1 MVKEQEDI
9 SANLSDPLFANDEY
23 QRISLTLSE
32 YTFNIEK
39 IAAQLFDIAKK
50 TRVVT
55 DEDKARIET
64 ENEAYTTYAGVEEVQ
79 AMTAT
84 KTLIEMH
91 KALVVNEPRQAI
103 CENASVSSVD
113 NDKKID
119 QPKKFKVEKENETDR
134 AEFDCC
140 KDLADNENQN
150 TKTVALDQSQK
161 VVAIHADE
169 DSVSG
174 CNDEAKILEVTR
186 DRLSHLG
193 PTVMALIEKLIIK
206 YSLPHDILS
215 TIAERLS
222 NANNEENGETESRDT
237 EDCIEDKKDNANC
250 EQEPGNTDEKDKA
263 NENNGADDDG
273 SENEDEESQTI
284 FNISTETIRDEV
296 FAALKHKLRLS
307 FDETE
312 RVPRK
317 LLDQDD
323 AISPDT
329 SFLLVDE
336 NEREKLANDHLKA
349 TDEREPTV
357 AESNSSPKGTSHTGG
372 KESEETSNENGDES
386 DGVTYMV
393 SFYSLST
400 EFIKELQRRKSE
412 ALSERKSKALA
423 NIHDKI
429 ERLKKEMERVEET
442 VSEELSLAYKRKME
456 KVEKQKKHL
465 DERHSQVKEAE
476 RLLEYYTM
484 TGQQDK
490 VAELV
495 ERFNLQNEDN

>member
-1 MVKEQEDI
+1 M
-9 SANLSDPLFANDEY
+9 
-23 QRISLTLSE
+23 
-32 YTFNIEK
+32 
-39 IAAQLFDIAKK
+39 FDIAKK
-50 TRVVT
+50 TRVAT
-55 DEDKARIET
+55 DEDKARIEA
-64 ENEAYTTYAGVEEVQ
+64 ENEAYITYAGVEEVQ

-91 KALVVNEPRQAI
+91 KALVMNEPRSETS
-103 CENASVSSVD
+103 ENAPVSSVD

-119 QPKKFKVEKENETDR
+119 LPKKVEVEKEKETDR
-134 AEFDCC
+134 AKFDSC

-150 TKTVALDQSQK
+150 IKTGALDQSQK

-174 CNDEAKILEVTR
+174 CNDEARILELTR

-222 NANNEENGETESRDT
+222 NANKEENGETESRYT
-237 EDCIEDKKDNANC
+237 ENRIEDTKDDANC
-250 EQEPGNTDEKDKA
+250 EQEPGKTDEKDTA
-263 NENNGADDDG
+263 NENNGNDDEG
-273 SENEDEESQTI
+273 NENEDEDFQTI
-284 FNISTETIRDEV
+284 FNISTDTIRDEV
-296 FAALKHKLRLS
+296 FAALKPKLRLS
-307 FDETE
+307 FDDTE

-317 LLDQDD
+317 FLNEDD
-323 AISPDT
+323 TLSPDT

-336 NEREKLANDHLKA
+336 NERRIHKNDHLKG
-349 TDEREPTV
+349 TDECGTAI
-357 AESNSSPKGTSHTGG
+357 AESNSPPNGTLHTDS
-372 KESEETSNENGDES
+372 KESEETSNENDDDS
-386 DGVTYMV
+386 DGVTYIV

-400 EFIKELQRRKSE
+400 EFIKELQRLKSE
-412 ALSERKSKALA
+412 ALSERKTKALA

-429 ERLKKEMERVEET
+429 DRLKKEMERVEET

-490 VAELV
+490 IAELV
-495 ERFNLQNEDN
+495 ERFNLHYENN